1 MGENMRKRNER
12 AVPVLAVVAALLLGL
27 VACAVNPATGKR
39 QLVFVSEPQEIEM
52 GRKNDEGVVE
62 QFGLYEDEDLQRY
75 VQDLGSRLAA
85 RSERPELEW
94 TFRVVDDPL
103 VNAFA
108 LPGGYIYVTRGILAH
123 FNSEAELVSVL
134 GHEIGHVTARHSVNQ
149 MSKAMLGQVGLGVG
163 MIVWDDLRQYGD
175 LASASLG
182 ILFLKFSRDD
192 ERQADELGLRYLMAT
207 GYDPRPMAEVFATL
221 GRVSDSGGGNR
232 PPGWM
237 STHPD
242 PGNREEHTRQ
252 AIASTGRSFSNA
264 TVRRREYLA
273 RIENLA
279 FGDDPR
285 HGFFQQERFFHPEM
299 EFQLDFPGGW
309 KLQNMRQLV
318 GGISPGEDAIIRLT
332 LSKKKSA
339 EAGLKAFF
347 DQDGVV
353 RTGSRNG
360 DIHGLDASL
369 GTFTA
374 SSGGSGV
381 KGQVAFVEH
390 QGKVF
395 RILGYSA
402 DSRWSDY
409 KGVVDASLSS
419 FRRLTERQ
427 ALEVRP
433 KRLHIVR
440 VDRTMTAQEFAS
452 HYRATEP
459 PEKLAVLNGLDPGE
473 SFQAGQFYKVVQG
486 GELP

>member
-1 MGENMRKRNER
+1 M
-12 AVPVLAVVAALLLGL
+12 AVPAAATVAALLLGL
-27 VACAVNPATGKR
+27 AACSVNPATGKR
-39 QLVFVSEPQEIEM
+39 QLVLVSEPQEIEM
-52 GRKNDEGVVE
+52 GRKNDGAVLD
-62 QFGLYEDEDLQRY
+62 QFGLYEDDDLQRY
-75 VQDLGSRLAA
+75 VQELGSKLAA
-85 RSERPELEW
+85 RSERPNLEW

-163 MIVWDDLRQYGD
+163 MILSEDLRQFGD
-175 LASASLG
+175 LASAGLG
-182 ILFLKFSRDD
+182 ILFLKFGRDD
-192 ERQADELGLRYLMAT
+192 ERQADDLGLRYLMAT
-207 GYDPRPMAEVFATL
+207 GYDPRPMAEVFETL

-242 PGNREEHTRQ
+242 PGNREERTRQ
-252 AIASTGRSFSNA
+252 AIAATGRSFSDA

-273 RIENLA
+273 RIDDIV

-285 HGFFQQERFFHPEM
+285 HGFFQEARFYHPEM

-309 KLQNMRQLV
+309 KTQNLRQLV
-318 GGISPGEDAIIRLT
+318 GGMSPEKDALIRLT
-332 LSKKKSA
+332 LSKEKSA
-339 EAGLKAFF
+339 EEGLRKFF
-347 DQDGVV
+347 DQDGVA
-353 RTGSRNG
+353 RTGSRAR
-360 DIHGLDASL
+360 DINGLDASI

-374 SSGGSGV
+374 SSGGSQV
-381 KGQVAFVEH
+381 KGQVAFIEH

-395 RILGYSA
+395 QILGFSTDA
-402 DSRWSDY
+402 RWSTY
-409 KGVVDASLSS
+409 QGAVDASLSS
-419 FRRLTERQ
+419 FRRLTRRDV
-427 ALEVRP
+427 LEVRP
-433 KRLHIVR
+433 KRLHVVR
-440 VDRTMTAQEFAS
+440 LDRTMSAQEFAS
-452 HYRATEP
+452 HYGATEP
-459 PEKLAVLNGLDPGE
+459 PEKLALINGLDPGD